1 MVVAVAGLVKIAKT
15 SGKCTQMSS
24 YATGTASDAL
34 DVVAA
39 GINDATSG
47 NSLANL
53 REAPGTIKDA
63 VHGRC

>member
-1 MVVAVAGLVKIAKT
+1 MVVAVAGLVKIAET
-15 SGKCTQMSS
+15 SGKSAQMGC
-24 YATGTASDAL
+24 YPTGTASDAL

-47 NSLANL
+47 NSLANH